1 MSRNKEIG
9 RKKGRNM
16 GNRDREVTRNLK
28 NTVLCGANSYE
39 QKYYFNQEFQKLPE
53 GIKQELQ
60 IMCVLF
66 TEDVGGV
73 LTMEF
78 SPEGMLEFKVQAD
91 EQDYLFDE
99 IGSELKIRQ
108 YQREKRELLEALEMF
123 YRVFILKDANGIGYS
138 DANGS
143 SDGNCN
149 GDAVRETG
157 FGVLENMEGMEEE

>member
-1 MSRNKEIG
+1 
-9 RKKGRNM
+9 M
-16 GNRDREVTRNLK
+16 GNKDREIIGNQE

-73 LTMEF
+73 MTMEF
-78 SPEGMLEFKVQAD
+78 SPEGVLEFKVQAD

-123 YRVFILKDANGIGYS
+123 YRVFILGDASGIERSDEHGGIDGGS
-138 DANGS
+138 DADRG
-143 SDGNCN
+143 G
-149 GDAVRETG
+149 VQETG
-157 FGVLENMEGMEEE
+157 FGVTKETEGTEEE

>member
-1 MSRNKEIG
+1 
-9 RKKGRNM
+9 M
-16 GNRDREVTRNLK
+16 GNRDRETIGNRE

-66 TEDVGGV
+66 TEDVGGI

-78 SPEGMLEFKVQAD
+78 SPEGVLEFKVQAD

-123 YRVFILKDANGIGYS
+123 YRVFILGDASGIERSDEHGGIDGGS
-138 DANGS
+138 DADR
-143 SDGNCN
+143 DG
-149 GDAVRETG
+149 VQETG
-157 FGVLENMEGMEEE
+157 FGVTEETEGTEEE